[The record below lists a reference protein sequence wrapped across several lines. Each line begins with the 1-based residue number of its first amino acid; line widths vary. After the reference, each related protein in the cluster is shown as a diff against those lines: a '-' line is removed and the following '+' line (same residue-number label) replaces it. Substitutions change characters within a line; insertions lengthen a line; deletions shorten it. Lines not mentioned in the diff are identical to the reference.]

1 MVVIGST
8 PIALGVARG
17 LSARGATVATI
28 GRESGA
34 FDSEASVNAA
44 LAGADASLGGI
55 DQVVHAWVPDALLVD
70 AELMTIDEDAW
81 AAGCERGLEAAW
93 WVARQAIPPLVRSKG
108 SLVFLVPTIGMAGAA
123 GFTMLATV
131 AEGIRVLA
139 KGCGRQLGAEGVT
152 VNTIADHAE
161 LIPRRRNTIA
171 TAPHLWVGAED
182 AAVLTRSTT
191 LSTPAFGGPGDAATD
206 IAPIVAMLA
215 SPDAHFLTA
224 ATLATDGGTWMGL

>member
-152 VNTIADHAE
+152 VNTIA
-161 LIPRRRNTIA
+161 

>member
-1 MVVIGST
+1 MSTSGSPSRVVVIGST

-28 GRESGA
+28 GRESRA
-34 FDSEASVNAA
+34 FDSEASVRAA

-152 VNTIADHAE
+152 VNTIA
-161 LIPRRRNTIA
+161 

-182 AAVLTRSTT
+182 AAALTRSTT